1 MVAGVPRPRDEE
13 GEGFVTRIQP
23 LILAA
28 LATFVLM
35 PLAACSDDGGSAS
48 TAMPTM
54 TPPPAFAGVASDAPS
69 VLTGAAPDERQ
80 SATIQVA
87 AAADLRTAMTEHSEE
102 IEAACETDITWVFG
116 SSGQL
121 TTQIAA
127 GASFGLLLSAD
138 IQFPLDLER
147 QELLVPNGVASYS
160 VGRIVILTR
169 NGLPPVTQLSDLD
182 RPDIRKIAIANPD
195 HAPYGRAAKQALE
208 SAAMYEV
215 IQDRLVLGENIRQAT
230 DYLEQGNAD
239 AGIVALA
246 LVIKGPPG
254 EWTLID
260 AELHQPLE
268 QGGGVVKGTGAE
280 LTGRCVLQF
289 LLDPRGQTLLREY
302 GFEPVAAR

>member
-1 MVAGVPRPRDEE
+1 MA
-13 GEGFVTRIQP
+13 
-23 LILAA
+23 
-28 LATFVLM
+28 
-35 PLAACSDDGGSAS
+35 
-48 TAMPTM
+48 
-54 TPPPAFAGVASDAPS
+54 
-69 VLTGAAPDERQ
+69 
-80 SATIQVA
+80 
-87 AAADLRTAMTEHSEE
+87 EHSEE
-102 IEAACETDITWVFG
+102 IEAACQTDITWVFG

-127 GASFGLLLSAD
+127 GAPFGLLLSAD
-138 IQFPLDLER
+138 VQYPMDLQR

-169 NGLPPVTQLSDLD
+169 QGIPPVTQLSDLN

-215 IQDRLVLGENIRQAT
+215 IQDRFVLGENIRQTT
-230 DYLEQGNAD
+230 DYVEQGNAD
-239 AGIVALA
+239 VGIVALA
-246 LVIKGPPG
+246 LVIKGTPG

-260 AELHQPLE
+260 ADLHQPLE

-289 LLDPRGQTLLREY
+289 LLDPRGQALLQEY
-302 GFEPVAAR
+302 GFEPVTAR